1 MKERAK
7 TFSEEL
13 LERSI
18 LENGLDYTIE
28 QLQNADLL

>member
-1 MKERAK
+1 MRERAD

-18 LENGLDYTIE
+18 QQYGLDYTIE
-28 QLQNADLL
+28 QLQDAGLL